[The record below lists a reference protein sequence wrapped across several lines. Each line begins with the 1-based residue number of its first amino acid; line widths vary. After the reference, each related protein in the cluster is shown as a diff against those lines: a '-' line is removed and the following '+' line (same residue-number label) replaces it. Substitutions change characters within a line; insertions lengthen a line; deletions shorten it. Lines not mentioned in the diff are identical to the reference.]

1 MKYFSST
8 LTQGLQSCQ
17 IASPTNRK
25 WRLRKCGNNTDK
37 EIEKGVFTLKAGTLA
52 EQGMQS
58 LRNQREKRHVKNLAL
73 ETLFFKVFTR
83 IYLHMNF

>member
-25 WRLRKCGNNTDK
+25 WCLRKCGNNTDK

-58 LRNQREKRHVKNLAL
+58 LRNQREKRPLYIERNKVKDGSR
-73 ETLFFKVFTR
+73 FF
-83 IYLHMNF
+83 M